1 MTTDL
6 FDAGWY
12 FGFLDAG
19 YYLSNAVKMTIGY
32 LCLGEDELKRVRYVS
47 PWWFHC
53 RWMNSWLGMWLVC
66 GVCWCF
72 FLFGVLFCCLLCCLV
87 WGVGWLVCLAIHP
100 VFLHTRAMKLKMVV
114 VKWAL
119 DLTLETYRLWCFR

>member
-6 FDAGWY
+6 FDAGCY
-12 FGFLDAG
+12 FCLLDAG

-66 GVCWCF
+66 GVCWWC
-72 FLFGVLFCCLLCCLV
+72 FLFGVLFCCLLRCLV
-87 WGVGWLVCLAIHP
+87 WGVWLVGMPCHSSCFSSYKSYEAQDGRSEMG
-100 VFLHTRAMKLKMVV
+100 TRPDA
-114 VKWAL
+114 
-119 DLTLETYRLWCFR
+119 